1 MAPSTIECWGAGDGI
16 IDIVKFII
24 DEDKYYEDEEK
35 AHQYMEKNYEEWGDY
50 DTQRNILIDI
60 KDTDH
65 KEILPDTNTCNGCG
79 SINNLRKCPRTD
91 QMERL
96 GIQFYKCTECTDAS
110 NADYHETDS
119 ESESEEEKIIYKK
132 E

>member
-60 KDTDH
+60 KD
-65 KEILPDTNTCNGCG
+65 I
-79 SINNLRKCPRTD
+79 S
-91 QMERL
+91 
-96 GIQFYKCTECTDAS
+96 
-110 NADYHETDS
+110 S
-119 ESESEEEKIIYKK
+119 ESESEEEEEIPKCITCNKNNASINEFYEEDQEEGYEDEPKYWKQCDKCFKI
-132 E
+132 ETEGEETEEEEEEEEE

>member
-65 KEILPDTNTCNGCG
+65 KEILPDTNTCRCG
-79 SINNLRKCPRTD
+79 SSTNLRKMCGTD
-91 QMERL
+91 QMARL
-96 GIQFYKCTECTDAS
+96 GIQFYKCAECDAQS
-110 NADYHETDS
+110 DEDDDYEETDD
-119 ESESEEEKIIYKK
+119 EEEEKK
-132 E
+132 